1 MHKTICHSLDQIM
14 HTKFTQI
21 PRKTLL
27 KIIMHKE
34 DHPYSHNKLSKY
46 IIYIYIFEKN
56 IYANNISSIYD
67 RQLYQINI
75 CTTIIVGELGSV
87 KALYMQKYSR
97 KVLWSPQIPDYS
109 ANF

>member
-14 HTKFTQI
+14 YTKFTQI

-34 DHPYSHNKLSKY
+34 DHSYSHDKLLKY
-46 IIYIYIFEKN
+46 NIYIYIFETD

-67 RQLYQINI
+67 RQLYQINVCI
-75 CTTIIVGELGSV
+75 TIIV
-87 KALYMQKYSR
+87 
-97 KVLWSPQIPDYS
+97 
-109 ANF
+109 